1 MTTTPRP
8 SSWRGF
14 WSVGGKPDK
23 TWSRCKTEG
32 GFPREAEY
40 SQVDRKSGKA
50 GVLAP
55 TTHLHLHLPQ
65 RHPRPVHVQAKVTT
79 TGSPDRMEFHQN
91 VSCRSNDGTKAEE
104 RGRNQRIRLCAYG
117 GRQ

>member
-1 MTTTPRP
+1 
-8 SSWRGF
+8 
-14 WSVGGKPDK
+14 
-23 TWSRCKTEG
+23 
-32 GFPREAEY
+32 
-40 SQVDRKSGKA
+40 VDRKSGKA

-104 RGRNQRIRLCAYG
+104 RGAAFKGSACARTVGDSEPPAIAAAERKLGHSFACGAG
-117 GRQ
+117 GGLITQLKGVTGR